1 MFNMYSN
8 NNAPLVAGANMAPPT
23 YVAPSYT
30 APSMCAPTYVAPTY
44 GYCGYQRGGSG
55 FAIIVV
61 LFILLIIIGA
71 SFCHRDC

>member
-1 MFNMYSN
+1 
-8 NNAPLVAGANMAPPT
+8 
-23 YVAPSYT
+23 
-30 APSMCAPTYVAPTY
+30 MCAPTYVAPTY